1 MKIKGFLL
9 LLLTGFGSYHT
20 THAQTKQADARLVQ
34 VYQSTLMWNG
44 IVTSP
49 DGRAFVCFPHV
60 EGVPAVS
67 IAEIKPSSQTAPYPD
82 VAWNVWKKGSNAQH
96 AFVRTNSLRFGPDG
110 NLWIIDT
117 GQPKQGESVVKDG
130 PKLVSINTKLNKV
143 VRIIPLGGVVKQ
155 KSFLDD
161 FRFNGEHLYI
171 TDAGEPGLIVLDLKT
186 GKGRRVLD
194 NDRSTTDQRPMMAEG
209 KVMVKANGKQERLH
223 ADQLE
228 LSPDGQI
235 LYFQPASGPMWRI
248 ETRLLDNPAMLSAQL
263 AKQVKLFY
271 NTPTTGGTCIDAEGN
286 LYVTDANQLRILKI
300 TPQGQAST
308 LIRDPRL
315 LWADALWIDD
325 QGYLWIP
332 TNQQNRSANYKT
344 SVKAKYPVYIYKM
357 KLGAKPVR
365 R

>member
-1 MKIKGFLL
+1 MKMKGFLL
-9 LLLTGFGSYHT
+9 LLITGYWACKT
-20 THAQTKQADARLVQ
+20 VDAQTMQPDKRLVQ

-44 IVTSP
+44 IAIGP

-67 IAEIKPSSQTAPYPD
+67 IAEVKPNSQISPYPT
-82 VAWNVWKKGSNAQH
+82 VAWNAWKKGANARQT
-96 AFVRTNSLRFGPDG
+96 FVRTNSLRFGPDG

-117 GQPKQGESVVKDG
+117 GQPKQGEPVVKDG
-130 PKLVSINTKLNKV
+130 PKLVAINTKLNRV
-143 VRIIPLGGVVKQ
+143 VRTVPLGSVVKQ

-161 FRFNGEHLYI
+161 FRFNGEHIYI
-171 TDAGEPGLIVLDLKT
+171 TDAGEPGLIVLDLQT

-209 KVMVKANGKQERLH
+209 KIMVKTNGQQERLH

-228 LSPDGQI
+228 VSPDGQT

-248 ETRLLDNPAMLSAQL
+248 ETRLLDNLAMTSAQL

-271 NTPTTGGTCIDAEGN
+271 NTPTTGGTCIDANGN

-300 TPQGQAST
+300 TPQGTAST

-332 TNQQNRSANYKT
+332 TNQQNRSVNYKT
-344 SVKAKYPVYIYKM
+344 AVKAKYPVYIYKM